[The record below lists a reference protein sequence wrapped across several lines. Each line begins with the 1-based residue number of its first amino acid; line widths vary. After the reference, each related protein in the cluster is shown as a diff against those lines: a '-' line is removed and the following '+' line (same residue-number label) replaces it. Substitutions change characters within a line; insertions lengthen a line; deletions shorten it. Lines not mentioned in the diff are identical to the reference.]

1 MNPPLILPA
10 ERSGRAASAELQEK
24 RARLQ
29 QLEPLQ
35 IAETD
40 CEVRFTHRA
49 GVSCLE
55 AGPTDGPAVL
65 YAHGGGFRMGEA
77 RLWRGLATRL
87 SAATGRRVV
96 VPDYRLAPEHPYP
109 AGLKDLAAVFGDL
122 VSEHP
127 AVLVGGDSAGGGLS
141 LALAVMTARSG
152 GQAADGVILISPWLD
167 LRLGSTTFETN
178 AATGVHFP
186 RSAADDA
193 VEAYLQ
199 GWSPADPLVSPV
211 MVSGA
216 VTSPVLVFA
225 SAAETL
231 LGDTLTLVEVRSRAG
246 VATEAVIA
254 PALPHVWPMLM
265 PGHAETLALLSR
277 VGTFSRALRD
287 QV

>member
-10 ERSGRAASAELQEK
+10 ERSGRPASAELLGK
-24 RARLQ
+24 RAQLQ

-35 IAETD
+35 SVEPD

-55 AGPTDGPAVL
+55 AGPTDGPAFL

-77 RLWRGLATRL
+77 KLWRGLATRL

-109 AGLKDLAAVFGDL
+109 AGLNDLAAVFGDL

-127 AVLVGGDSAGGGLS
+127 AMLVGGDSAGGGLS
-141 LALAVMTARSG
+141 LALAVMTARAG
-152 GQAADGVILISPWLD
+152 AQVPHGVILISPWLD

-178 AATGVHFP
+178 AATGAHFP
-186 RSAADDA
+186 RNAADDA

-211 MVSGA
+211 IVSGA
-216 VTSPVLVFA
+216 VPSPVLVFA

-231 LGDTLTLVEVRSRAG
+231 LGDTLTLVDARSRAG

-265 PGHAETLALLSR
+265 PGHPGTLALLSR
-277 VGTFSRALRD
+277 IGAFSRALKD
-287 QV
+287 PV